1 MQPQLFDAPRS
12 AVFGESGL
20 LLGGALIL
28 AYFLLSA
35 ALMQDFSRSSLPPL
49 AGETT
54 ILVRSR

>member
-1 MQPQLFDAPRS
+1 MQPQLFDAPR
-12 AVFGESGL
+12 AADLGETGL

-35 ALMQDFSRSSLPPL
+35 AMLQDFSRSAPPPL

-54 ILVRSR
+54 IIVRAR